1 MIAMP
6 DFLEPL
12 DFEAACAELTE
23 AFAKAYKERTGEDYE
38 PLATDD
44 VQTIIRCC
52 VSYIGKE
59 RDRNNYI
66 VAQNFL
72 EYATGRHLDELVK
85 FLGLERRQREMPT
98 AKMRISVKDDI
109 YLPKNTKFVSAD
121 GANAFT
127 LEDYHLEKGENII
140 QVVGDKEGDWQTTI
154 LENANPLVLK
164 VEMLGKFVN
173 LQEYEEDDALKKRY
187 LTALAGFST
196 AGSVQSY
203 THFASVKGV
212 GKIKVVSL
220 NIGEVTIYYTADNL
234 DAPKLIHNAIKEKTP
249 LTDKVL
255 IEQASKVPVSLNYS
269 IELKSTLAQKE
280 IIETIE
286 KRAFSLFKS
295 LEIGQGVSES
305 KLASLAFVD
314 KAVADCSVD
323 AIDSPKMNEWLFLE
337 AVNIDV
343 RGSA

>member
-1 MIAMP
+1 MP
-6 DFLEPL
+6 NFLQPL
-12 DFEAACAELTE
+12 DLQAARAELTL
-23 AFAKAYKERTGEDYE
+23 AFAKGYKERTGQDYE
-38 PLATDD
+38 PLVAD
-44 VQTIIRCC
+44 VVQALINCMLYYLSKQIDKSNHTA
-52 VSYIGKE
+52 
-59 RDRNNYI
+59 
-66 VAQNFL
+66 AQNFL
-72 EYATGRHLDELVK
+72 EYSSGAYLDELVK
-85 FLGLERRQREMPT
+85 LLGLKRRQKEMPT

-109 YLPKNTKFVSAD
+109 YLPKNTKFVSTD

-140 QVVGDKEGDWQTTI
+140 QVAGDKEGDWQTTI
-154 LENANPLVLK
+154 LENANPLILK

-173 LQEYEEDDALKKRY
+173 LQEYEEDDTLKKRY

-314 KAVADCSVD
+314 GAVLDCDVE
-323 AIDSPKMNEWLFLE
+323 AIHTPALKEWLFLE

>member
-1 MIAMP
+1 MITMP

-12 DFEAACAELTE
+12 DLEVACAELTE
-23 AFAKAYKERTGEDYE
+23 AFAKAYKERTGQDYE
-38 PLATDD
+38 PLVSDD
-44 VQTIIRCC
+44 VQAIIRCC
-52 VSYIGKE
+52 ASYIGKE

-85 FLGLERRQREMPT
+85 LLGLERRQREMPT

-154 LENANPLVLK
+154 LENANPLILK

-173 LQEYEEDDALKKRY
+173 LQEYEEDDTLKKRY

-234 DAPKLIHNAIKEKTP
+234 DAPKLIRNAIKECAP
-249 LTDKVL
+249 LTDKV
-255 IEQASKVPVSLNYS
+255 IVEQASKIPVTLSYT
-269 IELKSTLAQKE
+269 IELKGTLEQKE
-280 IIETIE
+280 IFQAIET
-286 KRAFSLFKS
+286 RAFSLFKS

-314 KAVADCSVD
+314 GAVLDCDVE
-323 AIDSPKMNEWLFLE
+323 AIHTPALKEWLFLE